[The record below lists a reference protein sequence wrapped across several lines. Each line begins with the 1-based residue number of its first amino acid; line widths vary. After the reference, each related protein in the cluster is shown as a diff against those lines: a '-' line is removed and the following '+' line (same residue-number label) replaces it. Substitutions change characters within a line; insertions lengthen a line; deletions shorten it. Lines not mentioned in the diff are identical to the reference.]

1 MEFARTKIQLSDM
14 CCSSKNVGSDHTKLR
29 QLMFAEEFKWYI
41 NSDVR
46 ALLNR
51 KEVETLDLATRL
63 ADDYSLACKASF
75 LNKPFPRKSF
85 KVRKTA
91 RFSN

>member
-1 MEFARTKIQLSDM
+1 MVLFKERRF
-14 CCSSKNVGSDHTKLR
+14 DHAKLR
-29 QLMFAEEFKWYI
+29 QLMFVEEFKWYI

-46 ALLNR
+46 AFLNQ
-51 KEVETLDLATRL
+51 KEVETFDLATKL
-63 ADDYSLACKASF
+63 ADDYSLTRKASF

-91 RFSN
+91 RFRN